1 MYDFLY
7 SLNET
12 VSYINACLSDYVLVF
27 LLCGAGIFYTLK
39 TKFVQVRCFKEG
51 ICSVFGGLLK
61 KQKTNDGSISSFQAL
76 ATAVAAQIGTGNI
89 VGASSA
95 ILLGGPG
102 AVFWMWIISFFGM
115 ATSYA
120 EGVLAVKTR
129 NNAHRTVKQ
138 TFGPVSYI
146 SQAFKGKLGK
156 ALCIFFSFFA
166 VIALGFTGSMVQ
178 SNAVSESFYSAFS
191 VPFEITGVILVV
203 CVGAVM
209 TGGTKRIANAAEKIV
224 PLMALFF
231 MAGSVAILFM
241 YRERLP
247 SVLLLIFKSAFS
259 PQSALGAAS
268 GITIKDAVFY
278 GAKRGLFSNEAG
290 MGTAPHAHSMVS
302 DKTPH
307 QQGVVA
313 MMGVFIDTIV
323 LMTLT
328 ALSVIVVLY
337 DENITALGVSSTNM
351 AQLAFSKAFGKGLGE
366 MFVALCMFFFA
377 FTSILGWSFF
387 GRMNVYYLFGKRADK
402 VYTVIVLIFV
412 FLGSVTGNALVW
424 NLTDFFNQLMVIPN
438 VAALLVLSKVVQN
451 CYKDDKK
458 NKKYFVNK

>member
-7 SLNET
+7 SLNVS

-27 LLCGAGIFYTLK
+27 LLCGAGVFYTLK

-51 ICSVFGGLLK
+51 ICSVFGGLFK
-61 KQKTNDGSISSFQAL
+61 KQKTNNGSISSFQAL

-89 VGASSA
+89 VGACSA

-120 EGVLAVKTR
+120 EGVLAVWSAKKSGGT
-129 NNAHRTVKQ
+129 KQ
-138 TFGPVSYI
+138 ITAGPVAYI
-146 SQAFKGKLGK
+146 SEAFSGKTGKL
-156 ALCIFFSFFA
+156 LCMFFA
-166 VIALGFTGSMVQ
+166 FFAIIALGFTGSMVQ
-178 SNAVSESFYSAFS
+178 SNAVSESLYHAFG
-191 VPFEITGVILVV
+191 VPFGITGIVLTL
-203 CVGAVM
+203 CVGAVVS
-209 TGGTKRIANAAEKIV
+209 GGAKSVARTAEKIV

-231 MAGSVAILFM
+231 MAGSIAILVM

-247 SVLLLIFKSAFS
+247 AVLLLIFKSAFAPCS
-259 PQSALGAAS
+259 VLGAAS
-268 GITIKDAVFY
+268 GITLRNAIFY

-290 MGTAPHAHSMVS
+290 MGTSPHAHAMVT

-307 QQGVVA
+307 EQGVVA

-323 LMTLT
+323 LMSLT
-328 ALSVIVVLY
+328 ALSVIVVLC
-337 DENITALGVSSTNM
+337 DENITALGISSTNM

-387 GRMNVYYLFGKRADK
+387 GRINVHYLFGEKADK
-402 VYTVIVLIFV
+402 AYTVMVLFFV
-412 FLGSVTGNALVW
+412 FLGTVSSNELVW

-438 VAALLVLSKVVQN
+438 ALALLVLSGVVKN
-451 CYKDDKK
+451 CYEDGKK
-458 NKKYFVNK
+458 HK

>member
-7 SLNET
+7 SLNEA

-27 LLCGAGIFYTLK
+27 LLSGAGVFYTLK
-39 TKFVQVRCFKEG
+39 TKFVQLRCFKEG
-51 ICSVFGGLLK
+51 IYSVFGGMLAK
-61 KQKTNDGSISSFQAL
+61 EKSDNGSISSFQAL

-89 VGASSA
+89 VGACSA

-120 EGVLAVKTR
+120 EGVLAVWSR
-129 NNAHRTVKQ
+129 ENADGKKQ
-138 TFGPVSYI
+138 IGPVAYI
-146 SQAFKGKLGK
+146 SEAFHGKTGKL
-156 ALCIFFSFFA
+156 LCTFFAFFA
-166 VIALGFTGSMVQ
+166 VVALGFTGSMVQ
-178 SNAVSESFYSAFS
+178 SNAVSESLYHAFG
-191 VPFEITGVILVV
+191 VPLEITGIVLGV
-203 CVGAVM
+203 CVGTVM
-209 TGGTKRIANAAEKIV
+209 SGGAKGIAKASEKIV

-259 PQSALGAAS
+259 PQSALGAVS
-268 GITIKDAVFY
+268 GITIKDALFY

-290 MGTAPHAHSMVS
+290 MGTAPHAHAMVT

-307 QQGVVA
+307 EQGVVA

-323 LMTLT
+323 LMSLT
-328 ALSVIVVLY
+328 AISVITVLY
-337 DENITALGVSSTNM
+337 DQNAQNVGMSGTNM
-351 AQLAFSKAFGKGLGE
+351 AQIAFSEAFGKSAGE
-366 MFVALCMFFFA
+366 TFVAICMFFFA

-387 GRMNVYYLFGKRADK
+387 GRINVHYLFGEKADK
-402 VYTVIVLIFV
+402 AYTVTVLFFV
-412 FLGSVTGNALVW
+412 FLGTVSSNALVW

-438 VAALLVLSKVVQN
+438 VAALFALSGKVKA
-451 CYKDDKK
+451 CMKK
-458 NKKYFVNK
+458 NGKDK